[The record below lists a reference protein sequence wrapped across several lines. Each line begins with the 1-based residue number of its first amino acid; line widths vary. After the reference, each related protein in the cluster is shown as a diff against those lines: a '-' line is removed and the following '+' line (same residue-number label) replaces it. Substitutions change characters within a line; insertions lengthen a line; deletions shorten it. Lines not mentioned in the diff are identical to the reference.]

1 MSTSNPQKKPKRTTM
16 LLPDIPEMKQSARRV
31 SHNALLRLFSHL
43 SKPVHTSAAPP
54 TEGQRQLVV
63 TGFILGILS
72 ILTSFFLVCGLL
84 TSLFGLLIG
93 TNGRR
98 SHALRT
104 MATWT
109 ITLSLV
115 GLALSILFFIVLHK

>member
-16 LLPDIPEMKQSARRV
+16 LLPDIPEMKQSAKRA

-54 TEGQRQLVV
+54 TEGQRELVV

-72 ILTSFFLVCGLL
+72 ILISFFPVCGLL
-84 TSLFGLLIG
+84 SSFFGLLIG

-98 SHALRT
+98 LRALRT

-109 ITLSLV
+109 IALSLGGLTLSL
-115 GLALSILFFIVLHK
+115 LFIILHR